1 LKDEGEFGNPAS
13 TKLLNVLQP
22 DYWFAAHMHVKF
34 PAIVP
39 HANGKKTKF
48 LALGKPIPNSDFFVG
63 LII

>member
-1 LKDEGEFGNPAS
+1 
-13 TKLLNVLQP
+13 
-22 DYWFAAHMHVKF
+22 MHVKF